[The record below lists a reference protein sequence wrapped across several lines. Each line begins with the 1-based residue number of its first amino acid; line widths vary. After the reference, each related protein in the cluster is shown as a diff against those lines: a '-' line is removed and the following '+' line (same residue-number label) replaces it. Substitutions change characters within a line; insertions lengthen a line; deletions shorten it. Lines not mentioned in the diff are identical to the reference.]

1 MSDIDNWNEGYEEA
15 IEAEPALL
23 GWLQEH
29 LNPELSIL
37 IACGLLTICAYG
49 IAGGKSV
56 SVKVGPLMLNIA

>member
-1 MSDIDNWNEGYEEA
+1 MSELNNWNEGQGEI

-29 LNPELSIL
+29 VSPELATL
-37 IACGLLTICAYG
+37 IACGLLTICVCG

-56 SVKVGPLMLNIA
+56 SMKLGPLMLNIA